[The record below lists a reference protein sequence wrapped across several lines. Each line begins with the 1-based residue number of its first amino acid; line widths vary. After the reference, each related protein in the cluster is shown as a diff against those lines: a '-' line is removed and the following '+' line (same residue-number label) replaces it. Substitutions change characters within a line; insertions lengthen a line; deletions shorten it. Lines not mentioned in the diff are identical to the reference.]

1 MEPALAFQLEL
12 SRMRNFYLTAVPCAN
27 HKMHLYLG
35 AAKVKEGLEV
45 TDHRF
50 FIRAI
55 IRHSDLITKVRW
67 HGCLHPT
74 LSSFLM
80 LWPSLP
86 QVPPWAACWGS
97 GGVLSTQDSALV
109 GIPASGASAR
119 VLYFVICSV

>member
-55 IRHSDLITKVRW
+55 IRHSDLITKVSW

-74 LSSFLM
+74 LSSFLV
-80 LWPSLP
+80 LGPSLP
-86 QVPPWAACWGS
+86 QVPPGLLA
-97 GGVLSTQDSALV
+97 GGVLSTQDPALV

>member
-12 SRMRNFYLTAVPCAN
+12 SRMRNFDLTAVPCAN

-67 HGCLHPT
+67 HRVFPPTPT
-74 LSSFLM
+74 LQPVRL

-86 QVPPWAACWGS
+86 SSSHLGCIL
-97 GGVLSTQDSALV
+97 GGQGVSQRTRPFGHLSQ
-109 GIPASGASAR
+109 R
-119 VLYFVICSV
+119 